1 MIHNHLYL
9 FILYIQL
16 LLILLL
22 SVFIGFYGYFKP
34 YKNKWTNYIELITLV
49 SFFLLLTLR
58 TNPDLQDALMKYKR
72 YTTFNVT
79 DGFNEY
85 CNHETFFVTDFSKLL
100 IAWYYLPVV
109 LTTFIT
115 VSYCVYLVLSR
126 LRITRKSR
134 KMKSHLLTAQFD
146 GESNLFTDFIMY
158 ETKPM
163 DLAQTTYLEIDND
176 NVSLSNKL

>member
-1 MIHNHLYL
+1 M
-9 FILYIQL
+9 
-16 LLILLL
+16 
-22 SVFIGFYGYFKP
+22 
-34 YKNKWTNYIELITLV
+34 ITLV

-58 TNPDLQDALMKYKR
+58 TNPDLQDALTKYKR
-72 YTTFNVT
+72 DTTLNVT

-134 KMKSHLLTAQFD
+134 KMMKNRQLIAQSD
-146 GESNLFTDFIMY
+146 GESNLLTDFTMY
-158 ETKPM
+158 ETKPL
-163 DLAQTTYLEIDND
+163 DITKTTYLVIDND
-176 NVSLSNKL
+176 NVFLSNNL

>member
-1 MIHNHLYL
+1 MFSL
-9 FILYIQL
+9 FLYIQL

-58 TNPDLQDALMKYKR
+58 TNPDLQDALMKYKQN
-72 YTTFNVT
+72 TTFNVT

-115 VSYCVYLVLSR
+115 VSYCVYFVLSR
-126 LRITRKSR
+126 LRTARKSR
-134 KMKSHLLTAQFD
+134 KMKNHQLTAQSD
-146 GESNLFTDFIMY
+146 DESNLVTDFTMY
-158 ETKPM
+158 EDKPL
-163 DLAQTTYLEIDND
+163 DISKTTYLEIDND
-176 NVSLSNKL
+176 NVFLSNKL

>member
-1 MIHNHLYL
+1 M
-9 FILYIQL
+9 
-16 LLILLL
+16 
-22 SVFIGFYGYFKP
+22 
-34 YKNKWTNYIELITLV
+34 ITLV

-58 TNPDLQDALMKYKR
+58 TNPDLQDALTKYKR
-72 YTTFNVT
+72 DTTFNVT

-134 KMKSHLLTAQFD
+134 KMMKNHQVIAQSD
-146 GESNLFTDFIMY
+146 GESNLLTDFTMY
-158 ETKPM
+158 ETKPL
-163 DLAQTTYLEIDND
+163 DNTKTTYLVIDND
-176 NVSLSNKL
+176 NVFLSNNL

>member
-1 MIHNHLYL
+1 
-9 FILYIQL
+9 
-16 LLILLL
+16 
-22 SVFIGFYGYFKP
+22 
-34 YKNKWTNYIELITLV
+34 
-49 SFFLLLTLR
+49 
-58 TNPDLQDALMKYKR
+58 MKYKQN
-72 YTTFNVT
+72 TTFNVT

-134 KMKSHLLTAQFD
+134 KMKNRQLTAQSND
-146 GESNLFTDFIMY
+146 ESNLLTDFTMY
-158 ETKPM
+158 EDIPLDITK
-163 DLAQTTYLEIDND
+163 TTYLEIDND
-176 NVSLSNKL
+176 NVFLSNNL